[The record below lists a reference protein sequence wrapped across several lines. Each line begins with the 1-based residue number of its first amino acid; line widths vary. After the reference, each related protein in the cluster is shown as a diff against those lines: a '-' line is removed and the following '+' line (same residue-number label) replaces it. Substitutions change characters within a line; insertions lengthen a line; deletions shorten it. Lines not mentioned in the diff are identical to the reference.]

1 MASPITLKVVYTFT
15 VINTVDTPY
24 TEYYKGA
31 PYANY
36 FASTIYPV
44 LLREN
49 FNFVLSAKLTGK
61 VVA

>member
-1 MASPITLKVVYTFT
+1 LSSTITLKVVYTFT

-24 TEYYKGA
+24 TEYYKDA

-44 LLREN
+44 LIVNN
-49 FNFVLSAKLTGK
+49 FKFVLSAKLTGK
-61 VVA
+61 VVS